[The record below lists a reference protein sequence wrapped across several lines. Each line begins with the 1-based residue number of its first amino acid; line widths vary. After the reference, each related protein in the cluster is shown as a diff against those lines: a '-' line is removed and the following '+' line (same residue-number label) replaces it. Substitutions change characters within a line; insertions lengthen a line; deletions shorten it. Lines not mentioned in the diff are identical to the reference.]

1 MAGARATLTTHAP
14 CTLEAVAKGTARGSG
29 RVTGSCTGSW
39 RVAGGVV
46 SGVAGGGRRVQAVG
60 WTRRDGMQHVIAWAR
75 TVAKV
80 SRSLVG
86 AC

>member
-1 MAGARATLTTHAP
+1 MAGARATLATHAP
-14 CTLEAVAKGTARGSG
+14 RALEAVAKGTARGSG

-39 RVAGGVV
+39 RVAGGV
-46 SGVAGGGRRVQAVG
+46 AGGGRRVQAVG
-60 WTRRDGMQHVIAWAR
+60 WTRLDGMQHVIAWAR